1 MVLALIGLT
10 ISHVGCG
17 RVLSYCAHATAHMQ
31 LNETAKWKKKIVER
45 LSRTQTVAG
54 PRVPGKEVDHAWIHP
69 TFDPAVARIKT

>member
-54 PRVPGKEVDHAWIHP
+54 PRVPGKEVETR
-69 TFDPAVARIKT
+69 TFTWEYRSCMDSPYI